1 MPHFQ
6 LHHGDLHATA
16 LLKIDRLTELTRLV
30 SSAFVSVDK
39 ILICILQF
47 NALYLLMNILKTK
60 MASLF
65 VINNAFFL

>member
-1 MPHFQ
+1 MPDFQ

-47 NALYLLMNILKTK
+47 KALYLLMNILKTK